1 MTRPEPSLPEY
12 KVALFLTRRGIIS
25 AADFTARWLRRRPPI
40 APGLLRYVHNAP
52 AQADVPIENAP
63 PAPFDGID
71 ELLFASAEHARAWL
85 ASEAG
90 RGWID
95 MRGDLLAEAPQA
107 LSGQAWTLWIR
118 PGKPPKH
125 PVKILTLPVRP
136 VGMTMDAFSRHW
148 MEVHAGLALS
158 SPGVVERLAALVSC
172 PADGEPLPG
181 LSPAPFDGIGTI
193 LFVSPESMAAE
204 FAGDHYREVM
214 APDEPRFTDPARS
227 RAMMVREVTI

>member
-1 MTRPEPSLPEY
+1 MTRPEPSFAGY
-12 KVALFLTRRGIIS
+12 KVALFQTRNSAIS
-25 AADFTARWLRRRPPI
+25 AADFTARWLGAGPPA

-71 ELLFASAEHARAWL
+71 EFLFAAAGDAQAWL
-85 ASEAG
+85 ASDAG

-95 MRGDLLAEAPQA
+95 KRPDLLAGAPLA
-107 LSGQAWTLWIR
+107 LSGQAWTLWQR
-118 PGKPPKH
+118 PGKPPTH
-125 PVKILTLPVRP
+125 PVKIMTLPVRP
-136 VGMTMDAFSRHW
+136 ADMTTEAFVHHW

-158 SPGVVERLAALVSC
+158 GPGVTERLHALVSC
-172 PADGEPLPG
+172 PADPDPLPG

-193 LFVSPESMAAE
+193 LFESPESMAAE
-204 FAGDHYREVM
+204 FAGSHYREVM

-227 RAMMVREVTI
+227 RAMMVREVTA